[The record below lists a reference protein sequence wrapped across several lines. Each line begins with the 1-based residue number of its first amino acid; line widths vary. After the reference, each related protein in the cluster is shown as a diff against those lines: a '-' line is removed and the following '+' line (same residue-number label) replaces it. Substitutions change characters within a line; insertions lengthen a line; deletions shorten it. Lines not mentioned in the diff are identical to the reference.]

1 MVYLA
6 QIKVNIH
13 CLIALIHVYS
23 PLQVFKTRM
32 EITYCMLDSFHFTF
46 AASFLIAMLLLPSSL
61 NFFDDSFLRLPVC
74 FLQKKC
80 SRDVINFARSF
91 LLMLWQSANFTSSV
105 SSCAHSRSTLFT
117 YFSSMSLSSA
127 SWNIASTVN
136 IIFNV
141 LSDTRRR
148 HPVLNSFSMVSC
160 ASGCVSSV
168 SSAVTSLMQVSQVV
182 SFFFNTGGTV
192 ACKVVEASA
201 LCWRKTTDIGV
212 V

>member
-1 MVYLA
+1 MYTYMVYLA

-13 CLIALIHVYS
+13 CLIALIHIYS

-91 LLMLWQSANFTSSV
+91 LLNNMAVCKL
-105 SSCAHSRSTLFT
+105 HI
-117 YFSSMSLSSA
+117 FS
-127 SWNIASTVN
+127 
-136 IIFNV
+136 
-141 LSDTRRR
+141 
-148 HPVLNSFSMVSC
+148 
-160 ASGCVSSV
+160 
-168 SSAVTSLMQVSQVV
+168 
-182 SFFFNTGGTV
+182 
-192 ACKVVEASA
+192 
-201 LCWRKTTDIGV
+201 
-212 V
+212 